1 LQPRDLKHSAVLAMP
16 RDDEDEDWVPN
27 HRIYERT
34 TLGKLV
40 ANNHRL
46 LFDALSEKEFMSWFG
61 KLWPGSL
68 GQGRNW
74 PMMVATRRKARK
86 HGIDLCHIALRAKE
100 LHPDLEYPVAYCAK
114 AVSQEVERILT
125 KAKTRTVDDEEC

>member
-1 LQPRDLKHSAVLAMP
+1 MP

-61 KLWPGSL
+61 GLWPGYL
-68 GQGRNW
+68 GEGRNYV
-74 PMMVATRRKARK
+74 MLLTTRRRARK
-86 HGIDLCHIALRAKE
+86 YQIDLCHIALRAKE
-100 LHPDLEYPVAYCAK
+100 LHPSMSNPVAYCAK

-125 KAKTRTVDDEEC
+125 KAKNRMVDDEEC